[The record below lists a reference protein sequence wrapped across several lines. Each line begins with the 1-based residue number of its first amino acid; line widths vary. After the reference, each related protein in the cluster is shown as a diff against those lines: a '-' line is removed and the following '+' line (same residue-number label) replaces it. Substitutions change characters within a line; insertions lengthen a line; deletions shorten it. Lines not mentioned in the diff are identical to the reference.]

1 MKIRGCAAT
10 VKPENYTAPCSS
22 KYPEQ
27 EFFCRTTLRERG
39 VFFMKKKIFIGI
51 GVVILVFG
59 LVWVKNN
66 SKKRIVE
73 QIIVSS
79 TVRPT
84 IIKTTQDQFS
94 YKGQTGKDA

>member
-1 MKIRGCAAT
+1 
-10 VKPENYTAPCSS
+10 
-22 KYPEQ
+22 
-27 EFFCRTTLRERG
+27 
-39 VFFMKKKIFIGI
+39 MKKKIFIGI